1 MDSVLRALLV
11 YIVLF
16 IILRLSGK
24 RTLNTN
30 TPFGLVLIFLIS
42 SSVADVLKDE
52 DKSIT
57 NGVVLAT
64 SLVLI
69 HLAFARLKWNKRSME
84 KVIEDVPTLLV
95 KNGELLKDRMERSR
109 ITTEDILYAGR
120 KQKLKQL
127 HQIKYA
133 ILETDGSLCI
143 IPKEE

>member
-1 MDSVLRALLV
+1 MHSVLRALLV

-42 SSVADVLKDE
+42 SSVADILKDD

-57 NGVVLAT
+57 NGFLLAI

-69 HLAFARLKWNKRSME
+69 HMVFAKLKWGNRGME
-84 KVIEDVPTLLV
+84 KIIDDVPTLLV
-95 KNGELLKDRMERSR
+95 KNGELLKDRMKESR
-109 ITTEDILYAGR
+109 IT
-120 KQKLKQL
+120 
-127 HQIKYA
+127 
-133 ILETDGSLCI
+133 
-143 IPKEE
+143 